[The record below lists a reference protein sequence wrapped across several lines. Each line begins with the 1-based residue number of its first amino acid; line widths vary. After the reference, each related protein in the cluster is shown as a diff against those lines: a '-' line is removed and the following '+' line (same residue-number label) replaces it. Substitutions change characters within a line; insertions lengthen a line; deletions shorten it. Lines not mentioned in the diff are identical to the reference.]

1 MLKSEDI
8 VDALIQ
14 LKDMRHLTT
23 YKIALKSDLPTS
35 TVTNVFQKRTMP
47 QLDTLLAICRG
58 LEINPA
64 QLFTDNAKFDKLTD
78 DEIEIL
84 KLWNGLDSERQELF
98 KKLIYM
104 L

>member
-1 MLKSEDI
+1 M
-8 VDALIQ
+8 
-14 LKDMRHLTT
+14 
-23 YKIALKSDLPTS
+23 
-35 TVTNVFQKRTMP
+35 
-47 QLDTLLAICRG
+47 G
-58 LEINPA
+58 LSKN
-64 QLFTDNAKFDKLTD
+64 

>member
-8 VDALIQ
+8 VNALIE
-14 LKDMRHLTT
+14 LKDMRHLTP
-23 YKIALKSDLPTS
+23 YKIALESDLPAS
-35 TVTNVFQKRTMP
+35 TVTNIFQKRTMP
-47 QLDTLLAICRG
+47 QLDTLLAICKG
-58 LEINPA
+58 LGISPA
-64 QLFTDNAKFDKLTD
+64 QLFTDNAKFEKLTD

-84 KLWNGLDSERQELF
+84 KLWNGLDAERQAVL

>member
-8 VDALIQ
+8 VDALIE
-14 LKDMRHLTT
+14 LKNIRHLTS
-23 YKIALKSDLPTS
+23 YKISLKSDLPPS
-35 TVTNVFQKRTMP
+35 TVANVFQKRTMP
-47 QLDTLLAICRG
+47 QLDTLLSMCRG

-64 QLFTDNAKFDKLTD
+64 QLFINNAKYEELTD
-78 DEIEIL
+78 DEREIL
-84 KLWNGLDSERQELF
+84 KLWNGLDTERQELF